1 MKIFNAK
8 NVVGMILGLIVILVG
23 IIFFSDKNIF
33 YLLIV
38 LGIIVAVSPFVI
50 GIIASSL
57 KEREIDE
64 RFLEFVRDL
73 VENVKSGTPISKS
86 ISNLKKR
93 DYGKLSPHIEK
104 LNNQIS
110 LGIPL
115 TAAFATMANDTRS
128 RTISRAITLISQAEK
143 AGGQIETILESVANS
158 VNQTENLRN
167 ERKSSVF
174 NLIVQGYIIFIVF
187 IVIMLVLQYKILPLA
202 SDLGSLDVANKVG
215 SKVNPEDMANPMLFM
230 LLVQSFFTGLVIGK
244 ISEGDFKY
252 GIKHSFILLTLA
264 LLITAGTRA
273 ILG

>member
-38 LGIIVAVSPFVI
+38 LGIIVAVSPFAI

-230 LLVQSFFTGLVIGK
+230 LLVQSFFIGLVIGK

>member
-38 LGIIVAVSPFVI
+38 LGIIVAVSPFAI

-187 IVIMLVLQYKILPLA
+187 IVIML
-202 SDLGSLDVANKVG
+202 
-215 SKVNPEDMANPMLFM
+215 E
-230 LLVQSFFTGLVIGK
+230 IG
-244 ISEGDFKY
+244 
-252 GIKHSFILLTLA
+252 
-264 LLITAGTRA
+264 RA
-273 ILG
+273 HV

>member
-38 LGIIVAVSPFVI
+38 LGIIVAVSPFAI